1 MTRTTGLLT
10 EGCFSA
16 EVAVEC
22 RHCGAVVDP
31 DRVELGYD
39 YCTRDECVA
48 ACLEPIDVIAV
59 AVNKASDQF
68 VLKRDLDWS
77 DPPAREAVED
87 EGGWLSGL
95 APRTPPKTAA
105 PKSSAARIAELEARL
120 DADLAREDDPELRA
134 KLVTDS
140 DARLRRLNIRYR
152 RTAQRR
158 P

>member
-77 DPPAREAVED
+77 DPPARE
-87 EGGWLSGL
+87 
-95 APRTPPKTAA
+95 
-105 PKSSAARIAELEARL
+105 
-120 DADLAREDDPELRA
+120 DDPELRA
-134 KLVTDS
+134 KLVNDFN
-140 DARLRRLNIRYR
+140 ARLRRLNIRYR